1 MHMQMHDV
9 LQHSG
14 QQVQCHGL
22 LHCNECRPFVIT
34 RPFCHHR
41 RAVSMGTGPGHPLA
55 TGHRVYNVNVNN
67 LLAISRLD
75 FDNSGEPGPQAK
87 GVTHLET
94 PLRQLHATMS
104 CPGPAV
110 TKEEEAQSQ
119 QHTPPFQDSPYDH
132 GPVRAPT

>member
-9 LQHSG
+9 LQRSG

-87 GVTHLET
+87 GVNHRVCMSGASTGSI
-94 PLRQLHATMS
+94 ATN
-104 CPGPAV
+104 GAAR
-110 TKEEEAQSQ
+110 T
-119 QHTPPFQDSPYDH
+119 DST
-132 GPVRAPT
+132 VMML